1 MISLGTLFLRSKCT
15 PPIRRL
21 LIEWPRSIT
30 KKAMA
35 RGIYWLTL
43 LILTVGISYW
53 ILLRRG
59 GRSFK
64 IIEAL
69 ENKKTKVFISFKR
82 QHLHPRRTL
91 PSLDTN
97 NSGSAN
103 GLHCLQQRVCCTA
116 FLTCAC
122 EALVY

>member
-59 GRSFK
+59 GRSLQ
-64 IIEAL
+64 IIESL
-69 ENKKTKVFISFKR
+69 ENKQRKGVIAFKK
-82 QHLHPRRTL
+82 QHLHPKRTFPAL
-91 PSLDTN
+91 VTN
-97 NSGSAN
+97 NAE
-103 GLHCLQQRVCCTA
+103 
-116 FLTCAC
+116 TCKG
-122 EALVY
+122 